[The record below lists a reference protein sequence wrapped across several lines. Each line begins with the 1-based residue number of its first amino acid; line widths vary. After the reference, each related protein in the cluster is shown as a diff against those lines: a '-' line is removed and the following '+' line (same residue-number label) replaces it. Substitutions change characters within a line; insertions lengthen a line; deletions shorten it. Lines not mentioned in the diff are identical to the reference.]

1 MKKFNVHL
9 YFEGSYSVDVMAE
22 TESEALAIARA
33 KTLEMSDEEFIKAIE
48 PEDAGYDIYETTI

>member
-22 TESEALAIARA
+22 TEEEALEIARA
-33 KTLEMSDEEFIKAIE
+33 KTLAMSDEEFVKAIE
-48 PEDAGYDIYETTI
+48 PEDAGYDVYDVTI